1 MCLQNDLG
9 VVENRDE
16 GWVFSN
22 TLIKSPKMVTHKI
35 FGFLQRWKKMA
46 RKEEV
51 KTLED
56 LTEKM
61 KGGLLAALVNTKTVR
76 S

>member
-1 MCLQNDLG
+1 MCLQGDRLWKT
-9 VVENRDE
+9 RDD

-22 TLIKSPKMVTHKI
+22 TLIKSPKMVARKI
-35 FGFLQRWKKMA
+35 FGFLQPWKKMA

-61 KGGLLAALVNTKTVR
+61 KGGLLPW
-76 S
+76 